1 VKHAWRNLSTNTAEV
16 LVVTTPKLGRF
27 LWEIGQ
33 FVATAG
39 TDGALN
45 ELMSLSESYGYWM
58 GSPQENADVGIAL
71 P

>member
-1 VKHAWRNLSTNTAEV
+1 MKHAWRNLSTNTVDV
-16 LVVTTPKLGRF
+16 LLITTPKLGRY

-39 TDGALN
+39 TDGLLN
-45 ELMSLSESYGYWM
+45 KLVSLSESYGYWT

-71 P
+71 Q